1 LERFRDISQALS
13 INVSTALIA
22 AGLTGAGATSASQD
36 ALHSKIAHEAA
47 ELNVFSNAIVL
58 SGKVIG

>member
-1 LERFRDISQALS
+1 MEKA
-13 INVSTALIA
+13 ST
-22 AGLTGAGATSASQD
+22 
-36 ALHSKIAHEAA
+36 LHSKIAHEAA